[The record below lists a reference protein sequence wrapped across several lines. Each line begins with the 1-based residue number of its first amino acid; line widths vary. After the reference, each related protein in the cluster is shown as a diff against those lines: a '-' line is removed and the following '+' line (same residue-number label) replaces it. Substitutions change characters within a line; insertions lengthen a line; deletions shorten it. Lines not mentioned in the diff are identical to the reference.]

1 MVSKAIGRRKGPI
14 NGAAN
19 NKPYRRGEK
28 PRLLGVDI
36 YLLKKWD
43 NLLLQNILT
52 QKKYYV

>member
-19 NKPYRRGEK
+19 KKPFRRGY
-28 PRLLGVDI
+28 L
-36 YLLKKWD
+36 LLKKWD

-52 QKKYYV
+52 QKNTLCIIK

>member
-19 NKPYRRGEK
+19 NKPCRREEK

-36 YLLKKWD
+36 YLNNK
-43 NLLLQNILT
+43 NIT
-52 QKKYYV
+52 VDSYSIK